1 MLERASADS
10 ACVLAHVA
18 LASGRRAAASE
29 QEEFAGLAR
38 SAGLRARMQLVL
50 RRRTPHPSLYLGR
63 GQAERVRQ
71 CCDEHGVQLLAI
83 NADLSPSQERNL
95 EAALQ
100 CRVLGRTGLILD
112 IFAQRARSHEGKLQV
127 ELAQLSYLSTRLVRG
142 WSHLERQKGGIGL
155 RGPGETQLELDRR
168 LLVRRLRTL
177 RRRLAA
183 VERQRTQSRAR
194 RQRARLFHIAL
205 VGHTNAGKS
214 TLFNRLTGSRTHVA
228 DQLFATLDPTHRRL
242 RLGDAPEAVL
252 SDTVGFIRDLPV
264 ELVQAFHATLEEV
277 RECDLLLHV
286 IDRSATQ
293 YAEQAAHVRDVLAR
307 IGASDIPV
315 IEAYNK
321 ADRLAG
327 DAGGLGANGAVQR
340 LALSAR
346 TGAGVAELRA
356 QLCRRI
362 RGATARVS
370 LCLPPAAYPLRAELY
385 RLGTV
390 EAERFTAQGECEIR
404 LQLPRS
410 CLTRFEKFQ
419 TAVRENAPE
428 LEAPA

>member
-1 MLERASADS
+1 MFERPSADS

-18 LASGRRAAASE
+18 LVSENRTAAAE
-29 QEEFAGLAR
+29 QEEFVGLAH
-38 SAGLRARMQLVL
+38 SAGLRACAQLEF
-50 RRRTPHPSLYLGR
+50 RRRTPHPSFYVGR
-63 GQAERVRQ
+63 GQAELVRQ
-71 CCDEHGVQLLAI
+71 CCAEHGVQLLAI

-168 LLVRRLRTL
+168 LLMRRMRTL
-177 RRRLAA
+177 RRRLET
-183 VERQRTQSRAR
+183 VERQRAQSRAR
-194 RQRARLFHIAL
+194 RRRARLFHVAL

-242 RLGDAPEAVL
+242 SLGDAQEAIL
-252 SDTVGFIRDLPV
+252 SDTVGFIRNLPL

-286 IDRSATQ
+286 IDRSAEQ
-293 YAEQAAHVRDVLAR
+293 YAEQAAYVRDVLEH
-307 IGASDIPV
+307 IEASKVPV
-315 IEAYNK
+315 IEVYNK
-321 ADRLAG
+321 ADLLANGAEG
-327 DAGGLGANGAVQR
+327 DGANGSVQR
-340 LALSAR
+340 IALSAR
-346 TGAGVAELRA
+346 TGAGVPELRE
-356 QLCRRI
+356 QLRR
-362 RGATARVS
+362 RVQGATACVS
-370 LCLPPAAYPLRAELY
+370 LCLPPSAYPLRAELY
-385 RLGTV
+385 RLGTI
-390 EAERFTAQGECEIR
+390 EEERFTAQGECEIR

-410 CLTRFEKFQ
+410 CLARFEKFR
-419 TAVRENAPE
+419 TAVQWKAPE
-428 LEAPA
+428 LEAHA